1 MKSSVISF
9 KVDISI
15 LRKIEYFVN
24 HGYFKSKSDLI
35 RQALKYKLMKDG
47 LLSES
52 EV

>member
-9 KVDISI
+9 KVDVNI

-35 RQALKYKLMKDG
+35 RQALRYKLMKDG
-47 LLSES
+47 LIGSE
-52 EV
+52 E